1 MNFGKLEVIENEL
14 DHIKIDVLVFIFML
28 NLLLSGQRP
37 ADNAV
42 AKVNRHSCLQ
52 RRCRPLHAQ
61 MSFR

>member
-1 MNFGKLEVIENEL
+1 
-14 DHIKIDVLVFIFML
+14 ML